1 MIQFGDIRLHKARK
15 KPLVQALC
23 DLHGV
28 NYKTSQKFVNYGRLT
43 GFEPVTT
50 TTTKWGS
57 TAEL

>member
-28 NYKTSQKFVNYGRLT
+28 NYKTSQKFVNYANNSNSLRNQIHY
-43 GFEPVTT
+43 F
-50 TTTKWGS
+50 
-57 TAEL
+57 